1 MKKKMKKLVLNRETV
16 ADLDQTIEQ
25 KLGQVAGGAYT
36 ARCQYSGY
44 ATCLTCEA
52 TCTTNYC

>member
-1 MKKKMKKLVLNRETV
+1 MKKTVKKLVLNRETLV
-16 ADLDQTIEQ
+16 DLEDN
-25 KLGQVAGGAYT
+25 LRQVAGGYT

-44 ATCLTCEA
+44 GTCLTCEP